1 MTLRVAVDFGTSSTC
16 VAISVRGREPQVV
29 AVDGLPLMSSA
40 VYAAADGTLFVGQE
54 ADRQAAVDPSRYEPH
69 PKRRIDEAELLLG
82 ASVVTVRDVIRSVLS
97 RAVAE
102 GQRVGGVAVDQL
114 VLTHPADWGGIRTR
128 VLRQAGNGLAT
139 RITLVPEPVA
149 AAVFHAA
156 SFPSA
161 HRTLAVLD
169 LGGGTVDVSV
179 VRANPPGYDVLATRG
194 DPTFGGA
201 DIDQLLLE
209 HVGSVVAGADE
220 TAWRA
225 LVEGRELPDRRRRR
239 VIHQDV
245 RGAKET
251 LSRHTYTDVP
261 MPPPFPDVHLTRA
274 DLERLITP
282 AIDRAA
288 ELTAATIRAAGVT
301 PADLAGIFLV
311 GGSSRIPLVSQLVHK
326 RCGVVPIVLDQPE
339 TVVARGALRAVAG
352 DGAGTGVLAADDL
365 TVPARARL
373 PVRQPPRRPPPPAHT
388 PPARPRPVLPPTP
401 PVRTAKRRSALLLG
415 AAAALAAAVAI
426 VLVLVFSDDTGR
438 PSADPKATSTTA
450 PAGRLIAQYEYQFTL
465 PNDWLQTGGDPA
477 QLRTEVKPANAQSG
491 DDLVLVQQI
500 RLSFD
505 STADR
510 PRAVDK
516 LRTEFDSADTTFS
529 GFDDAAT
536 YAGRDVIHY
545 QQALPNKDAT
555 VDWYVVFD
563 HSTQVSVGCQ
573 HKNTGGKTAD
583 VSAACEMIVRT
594 LRITE

>member
-1 MTLRVAVDFGTSSTC
+1 
-16 VAISVRGREPQVV
+16 
-29 AVDGLPLMSSA
+29 MSSA

-82 ASVVTVRDVIRSVLS
+82 ASVVKVRDVIRSVLS

-102 GQRVGGVAVDQL
+102 AQRVGGVSVDQL

-209 HVGSVVAGADE
+209 HVGSVVSGADE

-225 LVEGRELPDRRRRR
+225 LVEGRDLPDRRRRR

-261 MPPPFPDVHLTRA
+261 MPTPFPDVHVTRA

-282 AIDRAA
+282 AVDRAA
-288 ELTAATIRAAGVT
+288 ELTAATIRAAGVA

-352 DGAGTGVLAADDL
+352 EGVGTGVLAAADL
-365 TVPARARL
+365 TVPATPRR
-373 PVRQPPRRPPPPAHT
+373 PVPPPPRRQA
-388 PPARPRPVLPPTP
+388 PPARPMPTLPPTP
-401 PVRTAKRRSALLLG
+401 PVRTAKRRSALLL
-415 AAAALAAAVAI
+415 AAAATLAAAVAI
-426 VLVLVFSDDTGR
+426 VLVLAFSADDAGR
-438 PSADPKATSTTA
+438 PRADPTVTPTA
-450 PAGRLIAQYEYQFTL
+450 PGGRLIAQYEYQFTL
-465 PNDWLQTGGDPA
+465 PADWLQTGGDPA
-477 QLRTEVKPANAQSG
+477 QLRTEVKPANAQAG

-516 LRTEFDSADTTFS
+516 LRTEFESAGSTFS
-529 GFDDAAT
+529 GFDDDAA
-536 YAGRDVIHY
+536 YAGREVIHY

-573 HKNTGGKTAD
+573 HENGGGKAAD
-583 VSAACEMIVRT
+583 VSSACEMIVRT
-594 LRITE
+594 LRVTA